1 MSCLGMPDRGY
12 LRYLQRVTPDVEA
25 LKAYSLK
32 VWTAKQGQ
40 LVGLMVEV
48 GDRLGIFRQMAHQG
62 WAAAGEWAGRLGLAP
77 RPLAEW
83 LHGMA
88 AAGLVDHTA
97 GRFQLPEAGAWVM
110 AEEERSLFF
119 AAGIFGGSHP
129 AELVEAVSRLM
140 VTGRG
145 MPYDDLGPETAV
157 ALERMTGPFNRA
169 GLVPMVLSRAPGLL
183 ARLEGGIRVADVGC
197 GAGVA
202 AETIATSFPACTV
215 TGVDPSRH
223 AIERAVIRAGGRSNL
238 QFLVGSVEKL
248 EGGFDLVLVFDCLHD
263 MPRPD
268 VVLASILE
276 HLAPDGLV
284 LIKEIR
290 STGDFER
297 DRKNPLLAL
306 AYGLSLV
313 SCLAS
318 GLSTE
323 DGLGL
328 GNLGLHPAALTDL
341 LVRCGFGAP
350 ERLDVPDPAN
360 LYYLVGRS
368 PGE

>member
-1 MSCLGMPDRGY
+1 VAPDPE
-12 LRYLQRVTPDVEA
+12 T

-32 VWTAKQGQ
+32 VWLAKQGQ

-48 GDRLGIFRQMAHQG
+48 GDRLGIFRQLAHQG
-62 WAAAGEWAGRLGLAP
+62 AATAPEWASRLGLAS
-77 RPLAEW
+77 RPLTEW

-88 AAGLVDHTA
+88 AAGLLDHSG
-97 GRFQLPEAGAWVM
+97 GRFELPEAGAWVM
-110 AEEERSLFF
+110 AEEDRSLFF

-129 AELVEAVSRLM
+129 TAMVEAVSELM
-140 VTGRG
+140 RTGRG
-145 MPYDDLGPETAV
+145 SPYDDLGPETTL

-169 GLVPMVLSRAPGLL
+169 GLVPLVLSRVPGLIE
-183 ARLEGGIRVADVGC
+183 RLSEGIRVADVGC

-202 AETIATSFPACTV
+202 AETVATTFPTCAV

-223 AIERAVIRAGGRSNL
+223 AIERAADRARGRANL
-238 QFLVGSVEKL
+238 RFLVGSAEDL
-248 EGGFDLVLVFDCLHD
+248 EGQFELVLVFDCLHD

-268 VVLASILE
+268 LVLTSIL
-276 HLAPDGLV
+276 HRLAPGGLV

-290 STGDFER
+290 SSGDFER

-318 GLSTE
+318 GLSTD

-341 LVRCGFGAP
+341 VLRCGFGVP

-360 LYYLVGRS
+360 LYYVVGR
-368 PGE
+368 PVGE

>member
-1 MSCLGMPDRGY
+1 MQARGY
-12 LRYLQRVTPDVEA
+12 LRYLLRVTPDLEA

-32 VWTAKQGQ
+32 VWMAKQGQ

-48 GDRLGIFRQMAHQG
+48 GDRLGIFRQLAHQG
-62 WAAAGEWAGRLGLAP
+62 AATAGEWAGRLGLAP
-77 RPLAEW
+77 RPLTEW
-83 LHGMA
+83 LYGMA
-88 AAGLVDHTA
+88 AAGLLDHSD
-97 GRFQLPEAGAWVM
+97 GRFELPAAGAWVM

-129 AELVEAVSRLM
+129 NEMVEAVCGLM
-140 VTGRG
+140 TTGRG
-145 MPYDDLGPETAV
+145 APYDDLGPETAL

-169 GLVPMVLSRAPGLL
+169 GLVPLVLARVPGLIE
-183 ARLEGGIRVADVGC
+183 RLSEGLRAADIGC

-202 AETIATSFPACTV
+202 AETIATSFPSCLV

-223 AIERAVIRAGGRSNL
+223 AIERAVSRTGGRSSL
-238 QFLVGSVEKL
+238 EFVVGSVEKL
-248 EGGFDLVLVFDCLHD
+248 EGEFDLVLVFDCLHD

-268 VVLASILE
+268 LVLDSILD
-276 HLAPDGLV
+276 HLAPGGLV

-290 STGDFER
+290 SSGDFER

-313 SCLAS
+313 SCLSS

-341 LVRCGFGAP
+341 LIRSGFEAP

-360 LYYLVGRS
+360 LYYLAGRS
-368 PGE
+368 SGR

>member
-1 MSCLGMPDRGY
+1 MPGRGY
-12 LRYLQRVTPDVEA
+12 RRYLLRVAPDLEA
-25 LKAYSLK
+25 LKMYSLK
-32 VWTAKQGQ
+32 VWMAKQGQ

-48 GDRLGIFRQMAHQG
+48 GDRLGIFRQMAHEG
-62 WAAAGEWAGRLGLAP
+62 SATAEEWSGRLGLAP
-77 RPLAEW
+77 RPLTEW
-83 LHGMA
+83 LYGLA
-88 AAGLVDHTA
+88 AAGLVEHTD
-97 GRFQLPEAGAWVM
+97 GRFELPEAGAWVM

-129 AELVEAVSRLM
+129 PEMVGAVSRLM
-140 VTGRG
+140 MTGRG
-145 MPYDDLGPETAV
+145 MPYDDLGPEMVIT
-157 ALERMTGPFNRA
+157 LERMTGPFNRA

-183 ARLEGGIRVADVGC
+183 ERLSEGIRVADVGC

-202 AETIATSFPACTV
+202 AETMATSFPACMV

-223 AIERAVIRAGGRSNL
+223 AIERAKSRAGGRRNL
-238 QFLVGSVEKL
+238 EFLVGSVEKL
-248 EGGFDLVLVFDCLHD
+248 EGEFELVLVFDCLHD

-268 VVLASILE
+268 LVLPSILDR
-276 HLAPDGLV
+276 LAPDGVV

-328 GNLGLHPAALTDL
+328 GNLGLHQAALTDL
-341 LVRCGFGAP
+341 LHRTGFAAP

-360 LYYLVGRS
+360 LYYLVGR
-368 PGE
+368 PVGD

>member
-1 MSCLGMPDRGY
+1 MAPD
-12 LRYLQRVTPDVEA
+12 LEA

-32 VWTAKQGQ
+32 VWMAKQGQ

-48 GDRLGIFRQMAHQG
+48 GDRLGIFRQIAHHG
-62 WAAAGEWAGRLGLAP
+62 PATAEEWSGRLGLAL
-77 RPLAEW
+77 RPLTEW
-83 LHGMA
+83 LYGMA
-88 AAGLVDHTA
+88 AAGLVEHTD
-97 GRFQLPEAGAWVM
+97 GRFELPEAGAWVM

-129 AELVEAVSRLM
+129 PEMVEAVSGLM
-140 VTGRG
+140 KTGG
-145 MPYDDLGPETAV
+145 GTPYDDLGPETAI

-169 GLVPMVLSRAPGLL
+169 GLVPMVLSRVPGLID
-183 ARLEGGIRVADVGC
+183 RLSEGVRVADVGC

-202 AETIATSFPACTV
+202 AETIATSFPASTV

-223 AIERAVIRAGGRSNL
+223 AIERAMSRAGGRSNL
-238 QFLVGSVEKL
+238 QFLVGSAGEL
-248 EGGFDLVLVFDCLHD
+248 TGEFELVLVFDCLHD

-268 VVLASILE
+268 LVLPSILD
-276 HLAPDGLV
+276 HLAPGGLV

-297 DRKNPLLAL
+297 DKKNPLLAL

-341 LVRCGFGAP
+341 LLRTGFEAP
-350 ERLDVPDPAN
+350 EGLDVPDPAN
-360 LYYLVGRS
+360 LYYLVGR
-368 PGE
+368 PVGE